1 MNYIQIAKTY
11 CHNVLALFITVLLVS
26 CGGGGGGGTVTP
38 TPTPTP
44 IPFTPYSPAL
54 TGSGVLNDTGI
65 NTNQCYQAGSDT
77 LVGCTGATGA
87 TSLNNAQD
95 GMVGR
100 DANTS
105 TNSNLDGKLGFSFST
120 PVAGCVKD
128 ITTGLTWEV
137 KTTDGG
143 VNDWGKTYTQSAA
156 ADFVKV
162 VNNSNLC
169 GFSDWR
175 LPTPDE
181 LQRIV
186 DYSVGSPGPTIDTFW
201 FPNTKAGVYWSG
213 ALYQADTT
221 QGWAVNFQS
230 GAVSGFYLR
239 SESHYVR
246 VVRADI

>member
-11 CHNVLALFITVLLVS
+11 CHNVLALLITALLVS
-26 CGGGGGGGTVTP
+26 CGGGGGGGTTTP
-38 TPTPTP
+38 TPTPPP
-44 IPFTPYSPAL
+44 ITFTPYSPAL
-54 TGSGVLNDTGI
+54 TGTGVLNDTGI
-65 NTNQCYQAGSDT
+65 NTNQCYQT
-77 LVGCTGATGA
+77 NNNLLVPCSTPG
-87 TSLNNAQD
+87 LNNAQD

-100 DANTS
+100 DVTVPDPA
-105 TNSNLDGKLGFSFST
+105 DGKLGFSF
-120 PVAGCVKD
+120 VGAGVGCVKD
-128 ITTGLTWEV
+128 NITGLTWEI
-137 KTTDGG
+137 KTTDSG
-143 VNDWGKTYTQSAA
+143 VRDWGKTYTQSAA
-156 ADFVKV
+156 ADFVTA
-162 VNNSNLC
+162 VNTSGLC

-186 DYSVGSPGPTIDTFW
+186 DYSVGSLGPTIDTFW

-239 SESHYVR
+239 SEPHYVR
-246 VVRADI
+246 VVRAN